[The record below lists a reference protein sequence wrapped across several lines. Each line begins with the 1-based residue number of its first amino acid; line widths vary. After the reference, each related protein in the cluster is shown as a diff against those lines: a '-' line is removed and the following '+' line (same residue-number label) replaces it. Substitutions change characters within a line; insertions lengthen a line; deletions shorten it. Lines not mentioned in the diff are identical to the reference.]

1 MIKAPSFSLTAV
13 GAARSIGG
21 PPGPAKPLL
30 LIFHGHLGADSAFNI
45 NAIVRD
51 QWPTVEQLAIA
62 SVVDLHHI
70 PRYMRPAVE
79 LTLSAAYRQAA
90 KRIPQ
95 NLDPTQYVVI
105 LPDWEGEVTAAFEM
119 QERVNDIGLVLI
131 TDRWILFDSYTG
143 PDPLAAVV
151 KMVADALN
159 EAPDAAVNS
168 NIPS

>member
-51 QWPTVEQLAIA
+51 HWPTFEQLVIA

-70 PRYMRPAVE
+70 PRYMRSAVE
-79 LTLSAAYRQAA
+79 LTLSAVYRQAV
-90 KRIPQ
+90 KRIPH

-105 LPDWEGEVTAAFEM
+105 LPDWEGKVTAAFAM
-119 QERVNDIGLVLI
+119 KERVNDIGLVLV
-131 TDRWILFDSYTG
+131 TDRWTVFDSYTG
-143 PDPLAAVV
+143 PEPLAAAVE
-151 KMVADALN
+151 MVADAINGASDL
-159 EAPDAAVNS
+159 AINS
-168 NIPS
+168 TTSP